1 MRKSAALGSN
11 RSDFRARPDGLIFGS
26 RKFSHPVK
34 FLRLRPV
41 KTVQAKGC
49 PPVKV

>member
-1 MRKSAALGSN
+1 MQVLGSN

-26 RKFSHPVK
+26 RKFSHPELAPK